1 MQILGLILALISIGA
16 VAGPVAGVVLVYKN
30 NPVEMIVPSEIE
42 ALIAG
47 SFGADEPFELPQ
59 YVSSSFDPS
68 TQTLTATF
76 SFANPFELD
85 LRVNSLSADVECA
98 IHAFNL
104 GHAELVDPVP
114 IDAGDTALI
123 HMVFKWTQAAEDH
136 FLTAHSGATS
146 IDIELVNLGVD
157 VSGITIETPE
167 SVSVNVP
174 LPQ

>member
-16 VAGPVAGVVLVYKN
+16 VAGPVAGVVLIYQN

-42 ALIAG
+42 DLIAG

-85 LRVNSLSADVECA
+85 LRVNSLSADVKCA

-104 GHAELVDPVP
+104 GNAELVDPVP

-123 HMVFKWTQAAEDH
+123 PVVFKWTQAAEDH

>member
-16 VAGPVAGVVLVYKN
+16 VAGPVAGVVLVYQN
-30 NPVEMIVPSEIE
+30 NPVEMIFPSEIE
-42 ALIAG
+42 DLIAG
-47 SFGADEPFELPQ
+47 SFGSDEPLELPQ
-59 YVSSSFDPS
+59 YVSSSFDPE
-68 TQTLTATF
+68 TQTVTATF
-76 SFANPFELD
+76 SFTNSFELD
-85 LRVNSLSADVECA
+85 LRVNSLSADVECV

-123 HMVFKWTQAAEDH
+123 PVVFKWTQDAEDH

-146 IDIELVNLGVD
+146 IDIKLVNLGID

-167 SVSVNVP
+167 SFSVNIP
-174 LPQ
+174 LPH

>member
-1 MQILGLILALISIGA
+1 MQILGLILALITIGA
-16 VAGPVAGVVLVYKN
+16 IAGPVAGVVLVYQN

-42 ALIAG
+42 DLIAC

-68 TQTLTATF
+68 TQNLTATF
-76 SFANPFELD
+76 SFANPFEMD
-85 LRVNSLSADVECA
+85 LRVNSLSADVKCA

-104 GHAELVDPVP
+104 GNAELGDPVP
-114 IDAGDTALI
+114 IDAGETALI
-123 HMVFKWTQAAEDH
+123 PVVFKWTQAAEDH
-136 FLTAHSGATS
+136 FLTGHSGATS
-146 IDIELVNLGVD
+146 IDIELANLGVD

-174 LPQ
+174 LPH

>member
-16 VAGPVAGVVLVYKN
+16 VAGPVAGVVLVYQN

-42 ALIAG
+42 DLIVG

-68 TQTLTATF
+68 TQTLTALF

-85 LRVNSLSADVECA
+85 LRVNSLSAGVECA

-104 GHAELVDPVP
+104 GHAELVDSVP

-123 HMVFKWTQAAEDH
+123 PVVFKWTQAAEDH
-136 FLTAHSGATS
+136 FLTAHSGAAS